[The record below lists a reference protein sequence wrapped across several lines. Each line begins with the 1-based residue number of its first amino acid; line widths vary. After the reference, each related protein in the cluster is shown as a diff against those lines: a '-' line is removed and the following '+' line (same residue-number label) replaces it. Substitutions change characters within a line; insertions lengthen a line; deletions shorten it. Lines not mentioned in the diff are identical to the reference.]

1 MASIRQNQVAEL
13 IRRHFSMLLLEQ
25 GRLIYGDAMVT
36 VTEVKMSPDLTMA
49 KIYLSVYNTENKQAV
64 LLEMEDQQAML
75 RQSLASRLKNHLR
88 RMPDIHFFLDDTL
101 DEIEKVDK
109 LIKKLREE
117 DQMGYSRQDEEGDQG

>member
-1 MASIRQNQVAEL
+1 
-13 IRRHFSMLLLEQ
+13 MLLLEQ

-88 RMPDIHFFLDDTL
+88 RMPDIHFYLDDTL

>member
-75 RQSLASRLKNHLR
+75 RQSLASRLKSHLR
-88 RMPDIHFFLDDTL
+88 RMPDIHFYLDDTL